1 MLLGRLKS
9 DCDYF
14 LGAGN
19 GNEKVLYYKSVKI
32 HCDNM
37 EKIWESLPEEDK
49 PEWLSMEQI
58 KKYRKDMMAIKLGS

>member
-1 MLLGRLKS
+1 
-9 DCDYF
+9 
-14 LGAGN
+14 
-19 GNEKVLYYKSVKI
+19 
-32 HCDNM
+32 M